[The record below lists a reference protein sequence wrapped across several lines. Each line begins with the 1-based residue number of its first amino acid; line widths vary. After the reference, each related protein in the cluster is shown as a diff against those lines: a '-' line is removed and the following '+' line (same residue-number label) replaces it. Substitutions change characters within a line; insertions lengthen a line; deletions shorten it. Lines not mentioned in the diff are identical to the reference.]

1 MMTYRI
7 QKTIISKYLLL
18 ADKETI
24 NENEVFNLLDSIEKL
39 YKDGVLIQSDIYRQ
53 KLLLIKNSLASNLEV
68 IKRKRVDKEIK
79 FDSNSDFIN
88 ILRSDVDNVEYGKTE
103 LSDIVKIEPV
113 LQTEISFENTKLVI
127 ENLVISKRKLT
138 AERDLEKFIAEQL
151 RFVFGKERVH
161 QQYSVGGFYH

>member
-1 MMTYRI
+1 MTYRI